1 MVGQAAVRE
10 QVVVQHQVLA
20 LPGKEIQVVQV
31 LVVEEQVLVLVA
43 VVPERPDIAVH
54 QAVAQLQV
62 QQKRKVKAVMD

>member
-20 LPGKEIQVVQV
+20 LLGKEIQVVQV
-31 LVVEEQVLVLVA
+31 PVVEEQVLVLVA

-62 QQKRKVKAVMD
+62 LLQHRAKVEMD